1 MAQDIVLISKRQQD
15 FVPENGNTQNL
26 VILYK

>member
-1 MAQDIVLISKRQQD
+1 MAQDIVLIGRTTQD